1 MKFVKLTGALVVA
14 GVLSGCGGGVDGG
27 GGAVIAAISGE
38 GGRGRVAVD
47 KTIDYGQGGREKD
60 LSQLQAGIWVD
71 PNGCDHWIIDDGIE
85 GYLSQRL
92 DQYGKPVCSGAAP
105 PNVVTG
111 PFKGNQTVNDPL

>member
-1 MKFVKLTGALVVA
+1 MKTIKILVGLAALGAVSACDITGE
-14 GVLSGCGGGVDGG
+14 SGGGRVDF
-27 GGAVIAAISGE
+27 
-38 GGRGRVAVD
+38 D

-92 DQYGKPVCSGAAP
+92 DKFGKPVCSGVAP
-105 PNVVTG
+105 PNTATG
-111 PFKGNQTVNDPL
+111 PFKGNSTIGDPL